1 MAIDSEAAMAVAL
14 FVSIASVA
22 WSAAFAWSRWLARP
36 QPALH
41 ATTSEHEHLVEQRLA
56 SVEDA
61 VQAIV
66 IEVERLG
73 EGQRFATRLLTERLP
88 TGAPV
93 PKNLEAEVRR
103 VDTPQ

>member
-36 QPALH
+36 QQTPQLPTA
-41 ATTSEHEHLVEQRLA
+41 EHEHLVQQRLA
-56 SVEDA
+56 SIEHA
-61 VQAIV
+61 VQAIA

-73 EGQRFATRLLTERLP
+73 EGQRFATRVLTERLP
-88 TGAPV
+88 AGAAAPMS
-93 PKNLEAEVRR
+93 LEAEAPR
-103 VDTPQ
+103 VDTPH